1 MIRRFLVKTKDG
13 IEYEF
18 VSLPD
23 MTMKEIIGLFGDATF
38 EEIGKEKVKISKN

>member
-23 MTMKEIIGLFGDATF
+23 MTMKEIMDLLGDATF
-38 EEIGKEKVKISKN
+38 EKLEIEKVKILK